1 MKGRAYLSP
10 YRIMWLFVMF
20 DLPVATRKERKQATG
35 FRNHLLDLGFEMS
48 QFSVY
53 LKYCASGE
61 KAEAVG
67 NKIQHRLPYGGKV
80 DILTITDKQFAN
92 MKRFY
97 AKELVKNDNKPKQLH
112 LF

>member
-1 MKGRAYLSP
+1 MIRRVHLSP

-20 DLPVATRKERKQATG
+20 DLPVGTKKEKKQAAE
-35 FRNHLLDLGFEMS
+35 FRNLLLDLGFEMS
-48 QFSVY
+48 QFSIY

-67 NKIQHRLPYGGKV
+67 KNIEPYLPPGGKV

-97 AKELVKNDNKPKQLH
+97 SQNQQKTAGVPKQLNI
-112 LF
+112 F

>member
-1 MKGRAYLSP
+1 MTNRVHLSP
-10 YRIMWLFVMF
+10 YRIMWVLVMF
-20 DLPVATRKERKQATG
+20 DLPVGTRNERKKATG
-35 FRNHLLDLGFEMS
+35 FRNYLLDLGFEMS

-67 NKIQHRLPYGGKV
+67 NSIQPQLPPGGKV

-92 MKRFY
+92 MRRFY
-97 AKELVKNDNKPKQLH
+97 AKQPVKNTNKPKQLH
-112 LF
+112 IF

>member
-1 MKGRAYLSP
+1 MPHPHISSP

-20 DLPVATRKERKQATG
+20 DLPVGTKKERKQATG

-53 LKYCASGE
+53 LKYCSSGDKTE
-61 KAEAVG
+61 PVED
-67 NKIQHRLPYGGKV
+67 KIQSDLPQGGKI
-80 DILTITDKQFAN
+80 DILAITDKQFSN

-97 AKELVKNDNKPKQLH
+97 AKKRQKKDDRPVQIH

>member
-1 MKGRAYLSP
+1 MSRRIYLSP

-20 DLPVATRKERKQATG
+20 DLPVGTRKERKEASG
-35 FRNHLLDLGFEMS
+35 FRNNLLDMGFEMS
-48 QFSVY
+48 QFSIY

-61 KAEAVG
+61 KADSVG
-67 NKIQHRLPYGGKV
+67 GRIQKKLPPGGKV

-97 AKELVKNDNKPKQLH
+97 ARGHLSNAGQPKQLR